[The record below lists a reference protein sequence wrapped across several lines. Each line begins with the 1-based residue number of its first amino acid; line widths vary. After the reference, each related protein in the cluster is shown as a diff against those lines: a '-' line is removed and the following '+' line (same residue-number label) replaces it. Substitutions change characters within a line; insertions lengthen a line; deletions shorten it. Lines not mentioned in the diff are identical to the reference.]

1 MGGARLTHA
10 PQKTC
15 LPMPVPRVRRLDAL
29 GLHVLGDLGPGP
41 IRPARDEPLGLR
53 LAVDRPQAAVRSG
66 LPRHDRPST
75 YRATAGKPG
84 HHGQALT
91 KSATGVP
98 SGVVCPA
105 CFSASVSTRGD
116 VHGRTVRLGRSRLK
130 LGERRA

>member
-10 PQKTC
+10 PRKTC
-15 LPMPVPRVRRLDAL
+15 LPMPVPRIRRLDAL

-53 LAVDRPQAAVRSG
+53 LAVDRPQAAARSG
-66 LPRHDRPST
+66 LPRRDRPST
-75 YRATAGKPG
+75 YRATARKPG
-84 HHGQALT
+84 DHGQALT

-98 SGVVCPA
+98 SGVTALP

-116 VHGRTVRLGRSRLK
+116 VHGLTLRLGRSRSK
-130 LGERRA
+130 LGERSA